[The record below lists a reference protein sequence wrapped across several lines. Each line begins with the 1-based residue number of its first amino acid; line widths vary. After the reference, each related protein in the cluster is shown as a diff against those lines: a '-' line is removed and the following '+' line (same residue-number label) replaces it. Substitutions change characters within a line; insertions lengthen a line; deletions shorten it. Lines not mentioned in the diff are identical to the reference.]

1 MNHRRSVALAVLA
14 LATISTAAQAHGW
27 HAGTASSFT
36 AGFVHPFTGI
46 DHLLAMLA
54 VGLWSAS
61 AAPRPWL
68 APLIFAALL
77 IAGALAAGGGIV
89 PAPVLQGT
97 EWAIAASVIV
107 LGILVAWRIRLA
119 TPAVAL
125 VVGTFAFF
133 HGAAHGLELGTAAAP
148 LCGLAAATAL
158 LHGAGIALG
167 IALRGRHQR
176 LATLLGAAIAF
187 AGIGLGAGLLAAL
200 A

>member
-1 MNHRRSVALAVLA
+1 MNHRRSATLA
-14 LATISTAAQAHGW
+14 LLGLAAVTTAAQAHGW
-27 HAGTASSFT
+27 HAGNAGTFASGFT
-36 AGFVHPFTGI
+36 HPFTGI

-61 AAPRPWL
+61 TTPRPWL
-68 APLIFAALL
+68 APVIFASLL
-77 IAGALAAGGGIV
+77 IAGALAAGAGIV
-89 PAPVLQGT
+89 PGLLLQGT
-97 EWAIAASVIV
+97 ESAIAASVFV

-125 VVGTFAFF
+125 LVGSFAFF
-133 HGAAHGLELGTAAAP
+133 HGAAHGLELGAAAAP
-148 LCGLAAATAL
+148 LCGLALATAL

-176 LATLLGAAIAF
+176 LMALVGGAIALT
-187 AGIGLGAGLLAAL
+187 GVGLGASLLAPL